1 MHAVEIEASIV
12 DHRINV
18 RSELL
23 PASAKRARVIVLYD
37 DVPEEAAEPADIM
50 VLARAAQAAFPR
62 QADDALTRDLADMRD
77 EWDRPL

>member
-12 DHRINV
+12 DHRIDV

-37 DVPEEAAEPADIM
+37 DVSEEEAEPADIM
-50 VLARAAQAAFPR
+50 ALARAAQAAFPR
-62 QADDALTRDLADMRD
+62 QADDALARDLADMRD